1 MRHLIIGLS
10 LFCAAAAPNPRDF
23 SVSQIGSGVAV
34 SEATSGSELPFKGNL
49 QATETVDGDV
59 HHLDGSGNGTHLGGF
74 TFTADITVNELTGE
88 GVGTVVWTA
97 ANGDQI
103 FASTTGEVV
112 NEGFPIITITE
123 TQIITGGTGRFIDA
137 SGTII
142 LDRSLNLL
150 TGNTTGSYTGTINL
164 GH

>member
-1 MRHLIIGLS
+1 
-10 LFCAAAAPNPRDF
+10 
-23 SVSQIGSGVAV
+23 
-34 SEATSGSELPFKGNL
+34 
-49 QATETVDGDV
+49 
-59 HHLDGSGNGTHLGGF
+59 
-74 TFTADITVNELTGE
+74 
-88 GVGTVVWTA
+88 
-97 ANGDQI
+97 
-103 FASTTGEVV
+103 V